1 MHLTILRRLRQRFD
15 SLRWRLGISFAL
27 LALVVTALLTGI
39 AVYTITT
46 ISLFAQRENA
56 VTAVSGA
63 ATAFSDAITLSTVD
77 PAQSAHQ
84 LGLAA
89 GGRIL
94 WLGPEG
100 VVRVDGE
107 GDTGLAGRHLE
118 LPENLTSQDLP
129 AAQIYTAGNCWVA
142 YAIAPLKISSQPAG
156 SLLLIRDLEAV
167 KWEFYEL
174 RKRLWGTGAILALAF
189 TLLGFLVAG
198 SLSRPLEAITRAAF
212 DMQAGKLQQSV
223 PVEGSLEI
231 ARLAEAFND
240 MAARVA
246 ELDEQRRAFIADAA
260 HELRTPLA
268 ALKALAEGME
278 GDQEELKGFIRQ
290 IDRLTRLV
298 NNLLTLA
305 RLDNPQLKINPV
317 SIRVIDLLDEVLW
330 TIKPIAVK
338 KDINLIFE
346 NREIQAWI
354 IGDPD
359 WLHRALVNV
368 LDNAVRYTPKRGWV
382 SITVQAEKDFTHII
396 IEDTGPGVPEETLSK
411 LGTRF
416 YRPSASRDRHTGGSG
431 LGLSIAQEIIKLH
444 EGYLS
449 FNNVSGSG
457 LCVKISLPQ
466 APPEV

>member
-56 VTAVSGA
+56 VTAASGA
-63 ATAFSDAITLSTVD
+63 ATAFSDAITLSTTD

-100 VVRVDGE
+100 IVRVDGE
-107 GDTGLAGRHLE
+107 GDTGLAGRYLE
-118 LPENLTSQDLP
+118 LPENLTNQDLP
-129 AAQIYTAGNCWVA
+129 MAQIYTAGNRWVA
-142 YAIAPLKISSQPAG
+142 YATVPLTISGRPAG

-167 KWEFYEL
+167 KKEFYEL
-174 RKRLWGTGAILALAF
+174 RKRLWITGTLLALTF
-189 TLLGFLVAG
+189 TLLGILVAG
-198 SLSRPLEAITRAAF
+198 SLSRPLEAITRAAS
-212 DMQAGKLQQSV
+212 DMQVGKLQQSV
-223 PVEGSLEI
+223 PVEGYLEI
-231 ARLAEAFND
+231 TRLTEAFND
-240 MAARVA
+240 MTARVA
-246 ELDEQRRAFIADAA
+246 ELDEQRRAFVADAA

-278 GDQEELKGFIRQ
+278 GDQEELKGFIRE

-330 TIKPIAVK
+330 PIKPIAVK
-338 KDINLIFE
+338 KDIDIIFR
-346 NREIQAWI
+346 NQKTQAWVL
-354 IGDPD
+354 GDPD
-359 WLHRALVNV
+359 LLNRALVNV
-368 LDNAVRYTPKRGWV
+368 LDNAVRYTPEGGRV
-382 SITVQAEKDFTHII
+382 SIAVQAEGGFVHII
-396 IEDTGPGVPEETLSK
+396 TEDTGLGVPEETLSK

-416 YRPSASRDRHTGGSG
+416 YRPSVSRDRRTGGSG
-431 LGLSIAQEIIKLH
+431 LGLSIVQQIIKLH
-444 EGYLS
+444 GGRLS
-449 FNNVSGSG
+449 FNSAPVKG
-457 LCVKISLPQ
+457 LNVKISLPQ
-466 APPEV
+466 APPEL